1 MKRSIKEQ
9 IDILRNSI
17 EWGLQ
22 NHPDVPIFCREAADT
37 MEIMQARI
45 KLLEKENERL
55 QKDNKVL
62 DTASVNQNNAIVVV
76 LKRQELLEKVVE
88 RVHKYELRVDK
99 KDWPGRTKNQIEQ
112 AIEISRLEMFL
123 QVSMLEE

>member
-17 EWGLQ
+17 AWGLQ

-45 KLLEKENERL
+45 
-55 QKDNKVL
+55 
-62 DTASVNQNNAIVVV
+62 
-76 LKRQELLEKVVE
+76 ELLEKVVE
-88 RVHKYELRVDK
+88 RVHEYELRVYK
-99 KDWPGRTKNQIEQ
+99 KDWTGRTKDQIEQ
-112 AIEISRLEMFL
+112 AIEIARLEMFL
-123 QVSMLEE
+123 QVTMLEE